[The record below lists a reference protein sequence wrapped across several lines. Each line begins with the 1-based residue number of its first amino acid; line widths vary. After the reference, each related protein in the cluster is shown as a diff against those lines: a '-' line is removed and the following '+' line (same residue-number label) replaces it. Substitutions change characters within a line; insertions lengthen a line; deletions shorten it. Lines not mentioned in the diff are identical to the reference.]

1 MTPQSHWR
9 ARQCI
14 FLKKAYAHPETR
26 KHGGL
31 TVIVQILMEARPVE
45 VAGKWFIDV
54 TMNGRPM
61 KKRGPYASVQA
72 AKAAADEFIRHWSS
86 PAANPPADDAVVLN
100 GVVTKIDSTEGR
112 KFVVDA
118 CRAGEGLIDD
128 KTLQE
133 IYKISPP
140 DWKNIAE
147 NKALAAAIRD
157 EGRRRV
163 RSGQRAKEAAQG
175 IFVKAP
181 TVLDSIMSDE
191 RASPRHRIEAAREIR
206 QVAIGSEDE
215 STAEATERFTIT
227 INLGADVEPF
237 KLDVD
242 PKDIRHNTK
251 QIESE
256 IDVD

>member
-1 MTPQSHWR
+1 VITQIAMNVEPIEIDGKHW
-9 ARQCI
+9 
-14 FLKKAYAHPETR
+14 
-26 KHGGL
+26 
-31 TVIVQILMEARPVE
+31 VE
-45 VAGKWFIDV
+45 VS
-54 TMNGRPM
+54 MNGRKM
-61 KKRGPYASVQA
+61 KRRGPFKDANT
-72 AKAAADEFIRHWSS
+72 AKAEADRVVRYWQPSTLTV
-86 PAANPPADDAVVLN
+86 PATRNDTVTLHGRAVALD
-100 GVVTKIDSTEGR
+100 TDEGR
-112 KFVVDA
+112 KFVTDA
-118 CRAGEGLIDD
+118 TRAAEGLIDD
-128 KTLQE
+128 KTVQE
-133 IYKISPP
+133 IYKISPA

-147 NKALAAAIRD
+147 NKALADAIRD

-206 QVAIGSEDE
+206 QVAIGSGNE

-251 QIESE
+251 QIEGE
-256 IDVD
+256 LDADT

>member
-1 MTPQSHWR
+1 VITKIAMSVEPIEDAGKHW
-9 ARQCI
+9 
-14 FLKKAYAHPETR
+14 
-26 KHGGL
+26 
-31 TVIVQILMEARPVE
+31 VE
-45 VAGKWFIDV
+45 VA
-54 TMNGRPM
+54 MNGR
-61 KKRGPYASVQA
+61 KLKRRGPFKNAST
-72 AKAAADEFIRHWSS
+72 AKAEADRIIREWAPAV
-86 PAANPPADDAVVLN
+86 PAATSDNFITLHGKPTEL
-100 GVVTKIDSTEGR
+100 TSTEGHQ
-112 KFVVDA
+112 FVVD
-118 CRAGEGLIDD
+118 CMRAAEGLIDD
-128 KTLQE
+128 KMLQE
-133 IYKISPP
+133 VYKISPA

-147 NKALAAAIRD
+147 NKALADAIRD

-206 QVAIGSEDE
+206 QVAIGSGDE

-251 QIESE
+251 QIEGELDASE
-256 IDVD
+256 

>member
-1 MTPQSHWR
+1 MR
-9 ARQCI
+9 A
-14 FLKKAYAHPETR
+14 A
-26 KHGGL
+26 
-31 TVIVQILMEARPVE
+31 
-45 VAGKWFIDV
+45 
-54 TMNGRPM
+54 
-61 KKRGPYASVQA
+61 
-72 AKAAADEFIRHWSS
+72 
-86 PAANPPADDAVVLN
+86 
-100 GVVTKIDSTEGR
+100 
-112 KFVVDA
+112 
-118 CRAGEGLIDD
+118 EGLIDD
-128 KTLQE
+128 KMLQE
-133 IYKISPP
+133 VYKISPA

-147 NKALAAAIRD
+147 NKALADAIRD

-206 QVAIGSEDE
+206 QVAIGSGDE

-251 QIESE
+251 QIEGELDASE
-256 IDVD
+256 